1 MNSDLKPIALL
12 FGQLSSTIFALVIIW
27 VWGDTDEG
35 KKVFSLL
42 LGNTLLLKVLLSVFV
57 LLFSGVG
64 LFKIMKTMI
73 NKANKGDNNE

>member
-35 KKVFSLL
+35 RKIFSLL